1 MEQERTLG
9 KRSRWDTLGISA
21 SVLCAIHCAVLPIAL
36 VLFPAVAWRMPIE
49 DHLFH
54 QLMAFVVG
62 GFGAAA
68 FLSGYRKHRRRPLL
82 LLASIGIGAI
92 FFGGFCRELL
102 QTETHELER
111 VSTLIGSAVLITA
124 HMLNLRA
131 CRSCHHDHAH

>member
-1 MEQERTLG
+1 MEQGPTLV

-36 VLFPAVAWRMPIE
+36 LIFPAISWRMPIE

-54 QLMAFVVG
+54 QLMAFIVG
-62 GFGAAA
+62 GVGAAA

-82 LLASIGIGAI
+82 LLASVGIGAI
-92 FFGGFCRELL
+92 FFGGFCHELL
-102 QTETHELER
+102 HTETHELER
-111 VSTLIGSAVLITA
+111 ISTLFGSAVLITA

-131 CRSCHHDHAH
+131 CRTCNHDHAH